1 MGSINCEEWYLYPD
15 YYFLEVV
22 SQHTEKNA
30 KGRYLVAESK
40 GRDAA
45 DILMVI
51 VLTEL
56 SKMNM
61 KETVLLTKDHF
72 GETLR

>member
-1 MGSINCEEWYLYPD
+1 M
-15 YYFLEVV
+15 
-22 SQHTEKNA
+22 
-30 KGRYLVAESK
+30 VAESK

-61 KETVLLTKDHF
+61 EELVLLTKDHF
-72 GETLR
+72 G